1 MPCSWSTIRYNFETL
16 DFLMRPEGRKELK
29 MTKFWMISMAALFVA
44 GSAEAAP
51 RRQQRAQ
58 PAYSAP
64 KSGGQ
69 NQAGCGLGS
78 MAIEDNSKWA
88 QVGAA
93 FLNST
98 GMQTFA
104 ISFGTSNCSEDGV
117 ASASREK
124 DAFVEANF
132 ADIRRDLSVGG
143 GDYLSSLASLYG
155 CKEASQA
162 ESFHRALHKHRNE
175 VLGSTP
181 EAASKTIDQ
190 AVAAESVS
198 CQS

>member
-1 MPCSWSTIRYNFETL
+1 
-16 DFLMRPEGRKELK
+16 
-29 MTKFWMISMAALFVA
+29 MTKFLMISVAALFVA

-64 KSGGQ
+64 SSGGGQ
-69 NQAGCGLGS
+69 RQAGCGLGS

-88 QVGAA
+88 QVGASL
-93 FLNST
+93 LNGT
-98 GMQTFA
+98 GFQTFA

-162 ESFHRALHKHRNE
+162 ESFHRALHKHRND

-181 EAASKTIDQ
+181 ETASRTIDQ
-190 AVAAESVS
+190 AVAAEAVS